1 MGSSLRIHIPLALD
15 GICGCIRQNP
25 QSLCLHE
32 VQSCRDDQ
40 DMQWTAEV
48 IVLQTGKEVMDQDV
62 AISAILPSAARLVV
76 LARCWRA
83 MRRNWAERL
92 RTMDFGRFERVF
104 GRILK

>member
-1 MGSSLRIHIPLALD
+1 MEIDLGRKLARRLLAAWPKEYSGLINSFSWRQIRSRLMGSSLRIHIPLALD

-48 IVLQTGKEVMDQDV
+48 IALQTKEEV
-62 AISAILPSAARLVV
+62 SLH
-76 LARCWRA
+76 
-83 MRRNWAERL
+83 
-92 RTMDFGRFERVF
+92 
-104 GRILK
+104 